1 MTLSGVPGRLFGKLF
16 TKFKLGDVE
25 FKVKEVKKMLEQ
37 KFKMIIIQLIV
48 MGAAVKD
55 DAAIVY

>member
-1 MTLSGVPGRLFGKLF
+1 MTSSGVPGRLLGKLYIEF
-16 TKFKLGDVE
+16 ELGDLE